1 MNTKAALTAL
11 VLGLGLMAG
20 FAVPSAP
27 AVPLGGTDGAYGAGF
42 AVPSISLS
50 EMYGAGFAVPSAPSV
65 PLGGTDGAYG
75 ADQTPAPTSPQARS
89 YDPGGRRD
97 PFKDLFGGKDIR
109 ENRTV
114 AGPADLL
121 VEDIVV
127 VGIIKTKSGYRALIA
142 MTDGFPLTARE
153 GDRFADGYIL
163 SIGDGTIVF
172 RKTHER
178 GVPLPKPKDIVRD
191 ITSEER

>member
-11 VLGLGLMAG
+11 ALGLGLLAG
-20 FAVPSAP
+20 
-27 AVPLGGTDGAYGAGF
+27 L
-42 AVPSISLS
+42 AVPSISLG
-50 EMYGAGFAVPSAPSV
+50 EMYGAGSPRPGVGQTAAAPVS
-65 PLGGTDGAYG
+65 
-75 ADQTPAPTSPQARS
+75 QARS

-127 VGIIKTKSGYRALIA
+127 VGIIKSKSGYRALIA

-153 GDRFADGYIL
+153 GARFADGYIL
-163 SIGDGTIVF
+163 SIGEGAIVF

-178 GVPLPKPKDIVRD
+178 GIPLLKPKDIVRD

>member
-11 VLGLGLMAG
+11 TLVLGLLAG
-20 FAVPSAP
+20 FSLP
-27 AVPLGGTDGAYGAGF
+27 AYGQSTA
-42 AVPSISLS
+42 AV
-50 EMYGAGFAVPSAPSV
+50 VPQV
-65 PLGGTDGAYG
+65 
-75 ADQTPAPTSPQARS
+75 RS

-109 ENRTV
+109 ETRTV
-114 AGPADLL
+114 TGPADLL

-127 VGIIKTKSGYRALIA
+127 VGIIKSKSGYTALIA

-163 SIGDGTIVF
+163 SIGNGEIIF

-178 GVPLPKPKDIVRD
+178 GVPLLKPKDIVRD